1 MYCCC
6 LITANLLLLMMI
18 IIIIINICLFIDVII
33 INTYFKST
41 IINNLIVIYSVC
53 SYQTECLPHQKCFVG
68 PQRQIGKASST
79 AGLQLQPN
87 DAAIYTGSHS
97 LDTHLQMG
105 KNKTKTH
112 PPDCMWPFISV
123 CKWQSYNDGRMAL
136 SSTLLV
142 ESGACPSHAHS
153 GWWQMRSWGM
163 VLITDGGVAERRGE
177 RGWRGG

>member
-1 MYCCC
+1 
-6 LITANLLLLMMI
+6 MI
-18 IIIIINICLFIDVII
+18 IIIIINIYLTSTII
-33 INTYFKST
+33 IN
-41 IINNLIVIYSVC
+41 LIIYSVC
-53 SYQTECLPHQKCFVG
+53 SYQTECLPRQKCCVG
-68 PQRQIGKASST
+68 PQRQTGKASST

-97 LDTHLQMG
+97 LDTHLQME

-123 CKWQSYNDGRMAL
+123 CKWQSYNDGRMAS

-142 ESGACPSHAHS
+142 ESGACPSHAHN

-163 VLITDGGVAERRGE
+163 VLITDGGVAERRGK
-177 RGWRGG
+177 RGWREGWRRMGSVLTHSKAGGW